1 MRFRPPEIFLGI
13 FLTVAVF
20 AMGMLFES
28 SRRPPAEQQ
37 AASNT
42 AKENQG
48 HPPERTIWNWL
59 THDAAGFFTL
69 WLVIVGGGQ
78 IGLFYWQLRLIKVAA
93 DDAKRA
99 GIAAER
105 AAKATEDAVE
115 LSRKTAQRQLRAYVG
130 VQSIGFQPTQ
140 DAFKIRVKLVIK
152 NFGQTPAFNYQ
163 TDIRLTVI
171 DSEFLI
177 ALVPHQ
183 PIFLEKGGQTLM
195 PGGESIV
202 ICESAPNVMHRAGPI
217 LNEIRSGK
225 LTVVAAGKIFYIDA
239 FGDDCFTNVYK
250 LASGERAMSDSP
262 FIDPEKGND
271 ST

>member
-1 MRFRPPEIFLGI
+1 MKIHVHEVFLGV

-28 SRRPPAEQQ
+28 SRRPPAEQH
-37 AASNT
+37 AASNI
-42 AKENQG
+42 AKEDTG
-48 HPPERTIWNWL
+48 HQPERSLWNWL

-78 IGLFYWQLRLIKVAA
+78 IGLFYWQLRLIKITA

-105 AAKATEDAVE
+105 AADATAASVE
-115 LSRKTAQRQLRAYVG
+115 LARQTAVRQLRAYVS
-130 VQSIGFQPTQ
+130 VQSVGFVPSK
-140 DAFKIRVKLVIK
+140 DVSRIKVKFVIR

-163 TDIRLTVI
+163 TDIRLTVLHS
-171 DSEFLI
+171 DFVV
-177 ALVPHQ
+177 AFVPHQ
-183 PIFLEKGGQTLM
+183 TFFLEKGGQTLM

-202 ICESAPNVMHRAGPI
+202 ICESAPNAMHGDGPI
-217 LNEIRSGK
+217 LNEITSGK
-225 LTVVAAGKIFYIDA
+225 LTAVAAGKIAYRDA
-239 FGDDCFTNVYK
+239 FGNDCFTNIYK
-250 LASGERAMSDSP
+250 LASGERAASDSP
-262 FIDPEKGND
+262 FINPEKGND